1 MEYRQIS
8 NYGTSNPIVARLS
21 LQTQEL
27 LKFYHLTER
36 QKQDVFGLMFSDIQ
50 PKLLTC
56 FGIADK
62 IAKQVA
68 EEQQKI
74 REGKVEVQGSAYRI
88 PNIFNLRSDVET
100 FLYQAKS
107 VLRDLTRL
115 FLILFSKDFGN
126 QAHFDSV
133 LAWSKEKFSEEH
145 PLTAMLKTDQAWI
158 KKIIRMRNAVE
169 HPGGKSGTLNV
180 LNFTSSKQANR
191 IMVTEPLWGLNNDPP
206 LSIAT
211 EMPVIVDNLLTFC
224 EQVLILCL
232 EEFKKNFP
240 IVLVEVPES
249 ERDPICP
256 IRYKMTVD
264 TSKAEFPPRSPTD
277 SSNQPNSFRKSPMV
291 ATGLR
296 CIAGL
301 NLASVAGQPVPASMV

>member
-1 MEYRQIS
+1 MIRRF
-8 NYGTSNPIVARLS
+8 PS
-21 LQTQEL
+21 LQKCPSL
-27 LKFYHLTER
+27 LII
-36 QKQDVFGLMFSDIQ
+36 SS
-50 PKLLTC
+50 P
-56 FGIADK
+56 
-62 IAKQVA
+62 
-68 EEQQKI
+68 
-74 REGKVEVQGSAYRI
+74 
-88 PNIFNLRSDVET
+88 
-100 FLYQAKS
+100 S
-107 VLRDLTRL
+107 V
-115 FLILFSKDFGN
+115 
-126 QAHFDSV
+126 
-133 LAWSKEKFSEEH
+133 
-145 PLTAMLKTDQAWI
+145 
-158 KKIIRMRNAVE
+158 
-169 HPGGKSGTLNV
+169 
-180 LNFTSSKQANR
+180 
-191 IMVTEPLWGLNNDPP
+191 
-206 LSIAT
+206 
-211 EMPVIVDNLLTFC
+211 

>member
-8 NYGTSNPIVARLS
+8 DYGTANPIVARLS

-27 LKFYHLTER
+27 LQFYDLSES

-68 EEQQKI
+68 EERQKL
-74 REGKVEVQGSAYRI
+74 RDGNVEVQGSAYRI
-88 PNIFNLRSDVET
+88 PNIFNLRSVET

-126 QAHFDSV
+126 QAHFHSV
-133 LAWSKEKFSEEH
+133 LAWSNEKFGEKH
-145 PLTAMLKTDQAWI
+145 PLTAMLKTDQDTWI
-158 KKIIRMRNAVE
+158 KKIIQMRNAVE
-169 HPGGKSGTLNV
+169 HPEGKSGTLNV
-180 LNFTSSKQANR
+180 LNFTSSKQANQ

-206 LSIAT
+206 VSIA
-211 EMPVIVDNLLTFC
+211 EAMPVMVDNLLTFC

-232 EEFKKNFP
+232 EEFKKDFP

-249 ERDPICP
+249 KRDPKCP

-264 TSKAEFPPRSPTD
+264 TSKVQFPPTPAIPPD
-277 SSNQPNSFRKSPMV
+277 SSNEPN
-291 ATGLR
+291 
-296 CIAGL
+296 
-301 NLASVAGQPVPASMV
+301 